1 MTQSNIEWRRAKAEQ
16 VQREQVEAIQ
26 RSQCP
31 ISDFAMG
38 FVGAYYSVYLLND
51 LRFGYWQQAIA
62 NAVQERRQDLRNGKH
77 AALFAMPVLVNG
89 ELVAVQEHS

>member
-1 MTQSNIEWRRAKAEQ
+1 MSQSNQEWQRAKAEQ
-16 VQREQVEAIQ
+16 VLREQVEAIQ

-31 ISDFAMG
+31 SSEFAMG

-62 NAVQERRQDLRNGKH
+62 NAVQERRQELRNGKH
-77 AALFAMPVLVNG
+77 AALFAMPVLAGG
-89 ELVAVQEHS
+89 ELVNQ